1 MLSSTY
7 LQQLATKYQ
16 TSDMNVRREYA
27 QHLLLNYLYQKS
39 AASDLYFKGGTAL
52 RIIYGSPRFSEDLD
66 FDTTEHSRGVWE
78 RALEETLVDISRE
91 GVEVNI
97 EESKTTSGGYLGI
110 VTLKNIGQP
119 IIIHFEISFRKTSI
133 SGEVFTIENDFVTP
147 YPVKS
152 LITKQLVDGK
162 LQALFNR
169 QKARDF
175 YDLYY
180 LLRANLVSLDQKKQ
194 LQKVKQLLSK
204 NRLNFDRE
212 LSLFIPKSQTLVVRN
227 FRTTL
232 EREIERN
239 S

>member
-7 LQQLATKYQ
+7 LQQLVTKYQ

-39 AASDLYFKGGTAL
+39 ATSDLYFKGGTAL

-78 RALEETLVDISRE
+78 KALEETLVDISRE
-91 GVEVNI
+91 GVEVDI

-152 LITKQLVDGK
+152 LVTKQLVDGK

-212 LSLFIPKSQTLVVRN
+212 LSLFIPKSQTLVIRN
-227 FRTTL
+227 FRTIL